1 MKKALAII
9 TLFSYLL
16 VSCGVVISHHY
27 CMNRLASTQLFVS
40 DEKYCDDCGMHTDE
54 SDGCCRDEVQV
65 YRLSEDQ
72 QKSSETAFRISLPP
86 AAESFPSDYLHLPL
100 LNAAAAPA
108 IPIAPSPPLSGQ
120 DTYLRT
126 GALLI

>member
-16 VSCGVVISHHY
+16 VTCGVVISHHY

-40 DEKYCDDCGMHTDE
+40 DEKYCDGCGMHADE

-65 YRLSEDQ
+65 FRFSEDQ
-72 QKSSETAFRISLPP
+72 QKASETSFRISLPP
-86 AAESFPSDYLHLPL
+86 AALSFPSDYLHQPL
-100 LNAAAAPA
+100 LNPVAVRYIPPAPE
-108 IPIAPSPPLSGQ
+108 PLLSGQ